1 MPRYTK
7 NTLITAKPE
16 ATYGV
21 DSVPT
26 GALNAILISDQT
38 ITPLDAQN
46 IDRDLVRGSFG
57 ASEQL
62 VGPASVKLA
71 YSVEL
76 AGSGTAGTAPAW
88 GALLQACACSEGVLA
103 TPARV
108 EYMPASTG
116 LKSLTQYYFDDGL
129 LHKLLGCMGDCTLTA
144 KVGERPMLKFEFTGL
159 DGGVV
164 AQTDTGSFSAWKKPV
179 AMTKANV
186 IDIAL
191 GGAYAAGA
199 VTGSP
204 TPYSST
210 GLELKFGNQVA
221 YTPMLSSETVD
232 ITDRDSAGSME
243 LDLTAAQEVTL
254 MAAVKANTSFPLSMT
269 IGTTTG
275 NKITIFAPN
284 VQLVNPKKS
293 EKNGKRLVSFD
304 LRFVP
309 TVTGT
314 GNDEWRIVSL

>member
-1 MPRYTK
+1 MPRYIK
-7 NTLITAKPE
+7 NTLIAAKIE
-16 ATYGV
+16 VIYGT
-21 DSVPT
+21 DAVPT
-26 GALNAILISDQT
+26 GAANALLISDQS

-62 VGPASVKLA
+62 VGPASVKLS

-76 AGSGTAGTAPAW
+76 AGSGTAATAPAW
-88 GALLQACACSEGVLA
+88 GALLQACAVSEGLLS
-103 TPARV
+103 TPSRV
-108 EYMPASTG
+108 EYLPASTG
-116 LKSLTQYYFDDGL
+116 LKSLTHYYFDDGL
-129 LHKLLGCMGDCTLTA
+129 LHKLLGCMGECTLTA

-186 IDIAL
+186 IDISL
-191 GGAYAAGA
+191 GGVYAAGA
-199 VTGSP
+199 VTGGTS
-204 TPYSST
+204 YSST

-232 ITDRDSAGSME
+232 ITDRDSAGSIE

-254 MAAVKANTSFPLSMT
+254 MAAVKANTSFSLAMT
-269 IGTTTG
+269 IGTATG
-275 NKITIFAPN
+275 NKIMVFAPN

-293 EKNGKRLVSFD
+293 EKNGKRLIGFD
-304 LRFVP
+304 TRFVP
-309 TVTGT
+309 TPAGS